1 VRHALLRI
9 GERVPQRAFPDLRVM
24 LGYLELGAWLGTPVA
39 HETREQLFGAAA
51 ALVEAER
58 PVYLEFGVYRGDSLR
73 WWSEHL
79 RQPEARLFGFDSFE
93 GLPTDWRPG
102 LDAGTF
108 KVDAPPQIDDGRVSL
123 VVGLFE
129 DTLPDFVL
137 PAHDQLIINIDCDLY
152 ASTDTVLRW
161 AEPHLAAGTL
171 IYFDELPDRDHE
183 LRALREH
190 LQRSGREVEPLGI
203 AGGGLHWLLRYRA

>member
-1 VRHALLRI
+1 M
-9 GERVPQRAFPDLRVM
+9 PQRAFPELRVM

-39 HETREQLFGAAA
+39 YRTREQLFDAAVGVVNA
-51 ALVEAER
+51 DR

-73 WWSEHL
+73 WWSKHL
-79 RQPEARLFGFDSFE
+79 RQPEARFFGFDSFE

-108 KVDAPPQIDDGRVSL
+108 KVDAVPTFDDDRVAL
-123 VVGLFE
+123 VVGLF
-129 DTLPDFVL
+129 DATLPSFVL
-137 PAHDQLIINIDCDLY
+137 PPHDQLIINIDCDLY
-152 ASTDTVLRW
+152 ASTASVLRW
-161 AEPHLAAGTL
+161 ARPHITPGTL

-190 LQRSGREVEPLGI
+190 LQESGLDVEPLGI
-203 AGGGLHWLLRYRA
+203 AGGGLQWLLRYRA